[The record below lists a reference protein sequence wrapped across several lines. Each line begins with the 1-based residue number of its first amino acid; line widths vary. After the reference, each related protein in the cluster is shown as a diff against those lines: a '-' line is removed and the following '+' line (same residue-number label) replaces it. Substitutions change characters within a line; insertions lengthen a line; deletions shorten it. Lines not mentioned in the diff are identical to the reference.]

1 MNNRKL
7 IIIFIIHAFTGS
19 YGYGQTTGKAIWN
32 SEAYSVFD
40 NRVVEGDYVG
50 KALSATEIVSS
61 YPAHNK
67 PDNMILPHW
76 HLEKD
81 ITALPHYQSEHVLV
95 DALYNLSLEEMEKA
109 VEPDS
114 TFRTGARW
122 SGVWTRDISYSIILS
137 MAILQPEVAKKSL
150 MRKVKNGHIIQD
162 TGTGGSYP
170 VSTDRIIWATAAWE
184 IYKVTGDLNWLR
196 QVYPVIKKTVAA
208 DRVNCYD
215 TRTGLVRG
223 ESSFL
228 DWREQTYPVWMQSAD
243 IYMSEAL
250 GTNAVHYQANRILA
264 GIALKLNEKKNADEY
279 RHTADRIK
287 KGINKYLWL
296 KDKGYYGQFLYG
308 RNHLISS
315 RKSESLGEA
324 LCVLFGIADQ
334 KKQQSIIAHT
344 PTMIYGIPC
353 VYPQSAGMFNY
364 HNNAVWPFVQSYWV
378 LAAAKAGNQE
388 AVLRGL
394 SSIYRAG
401 AFFLTN
407 KENFVAST
415 GDYSGTKVNS
425 STMLWS
431 LSGNIAMIYKVFFGM
446 TFNEHSLVLRP
457 FVPAAL
463 GYKQMLTGFKY
474 RKATLDLELSG
485 TGNQISFIELD
496 GRPVLRAEIPDTLT
510 GRHRLEIR
518 LSDKVIKSV
527 DPPVYEAREA
537 PKTPIVIYTPG
548 KLSWHRIA
556 GAITYRVLKNG
567 LQLTL
572 TKDTTAKIIAD
583 GAYQVIG
590 VDQDNYESFA
600 SEPITVTASAAEQL
614 YEIEQFAE
622 ASALPYQGFSGTGF
636 VEIDGQKNRI
646 INIPVNI
653 KADGN
658 YAVSFRYANGNGH
671 FYDNNKCAVRTLKSG
686 AGILGTFVFPQRGV
700 DKWSDWG
707 NSNSILV
714 KLNEGHHTLSLVFA
728 PQNENMNGDVN
739 QAMIDYMQITKI
751 N

>member
-1 MNNRKL
+1 M
-7 IIIFIIHAFTGS
+7 
-19 YGYGQTTGKAIWN
+19 
-32 SEAYSVFD
+32 
-40 NRVVEGDYVG
+40 
-50 KALSATEIVSS
+50 
-61 YPAHNK
+61 
-67 PDNMILPHW
+67 
-76 HLEKD
+76 
-81 ITALPHYQSEHVLV
+81 
-95 DALYNLSLEEMEKA
+95 
-109 VEPDS
+109 
-114 TFRTGARW
+114 
-122 SGVWTRDISYSIILS
+122 
-137 MAILQPEVAKKSL
+137 QP
-150 MRKVKNGHIIQD
+150 
-162 TGTGGSYP
+162 
-170 VSTDRIIWATAAWE
+170 
-184 IYKVTGDLNWLR
+184 
-196 QVYPVIKKTVAA
+196 
-208 DRVNCYD
+208 
-215 TRTGLVRG
+215 
-223 ESSFL
+223 
-228 DWREQTYPVWMQSAD
+228 AD

-264 GIALKLNEKKNADEY
+264 GIALKLNEKKNADGY
-279 RHTADRIK
+279 RQTADRIK

-308 RNHLISS
+308 RNDLISS

-324 LCVLFGIADQ
+324 LCVLFDIADQ

-431 LSGNIAMIYKVFFGM
+431 LSGDMPMIYKVFFGM

-463 GYKQMLTGFKY
+463 GDKQRLTGFKY
-474 RKATLDLELSG
+474 RNATLDLELSG
-485 TGNQISFIELD
+485 NGNQISAVKLD
-496 GRPVLRAEIPDTLT
+496 GKPVSRAEIPETLT

-518 LSDKVIKSV
+518 LSDKVIESEG
-527 DPPVYEAREA
+527 PLVYEAREA
-537 PKTPIVIYTPG
+537 PKTPVANYTPG

-567 LQLTL
+567 LQITL
-572 TKDTTAKIIAD
+572 TKDSSAKVFAD

-600 SEPITVTASAAEQL
+600 SEPITVTTPAAEQQ
-614 YEIEQFAE
+614 YEMEQFAE
-622 ASALPYQGFSGTGF
+622 ASALPYRGFSGTGF
-636 VEIDGQKNRI
+636 VEINGQKNRI
-646 INIPVNI
+646 IHIPIDINANGI
-653 KADGN
+653 
-658 YAVSFRYANGNGH
+658 YAISFRYANGNGH

-686 AGILGTFVFPQRGV
+686 TDILGTFVFPQRGL

-707 NSNSILV
+707 NSNLILA
-714 KLNEGHHTLSLVFA
+714 KLKKGKHTLSLVFEL
-728 PQNENMNGDVN
+728 QNENMNGAVN
-739 QAMIDYMQITKI
+739 QAMIDYIRITRA